1 MPSSDRQQSITDKS
15 TCLPH
20 NIASE
25 RSQIAIFLGNKIGR
39 RPFSI
44 GVTSIV
50 LSQILSGCG
59 DREEKLKIFLLQRA
73 LPLQLIGEFK
83 KQIAEGK
90 SADFQ
95 SKAQLKDLFSLLE
108 FWQKPLPE
116 GQNSWDWI
124 PFLQKKTSDIGDL
137 VSLGDYWLGEAIE
150 KQLIQPLNLQ
160 KSSQWQKIPS
170 LWQQS
175 VKRNAKGNFDPNGE
189 IWGAPYR
196 SGMTLI
202 VYDEGKFAKLGW
214 KPQDWGD
221 LWREELAG
229 RFSLLN
235 DPREVIGLTLK
246 KLGHSYNTKDLS
258 KVIDLEAQLQILDD
272 RTKFYDNKD
281 YLQPLILE
289 DTWLAVGWSSDILPL
304 LSKYPNLKAIVP
316 ASGTSVWADIWVRPK
331 RGTNAKTENQAA
343 GDDFIAQWID
353 FCWQPRSANEISLLS
368 HGTSPISL
376 TIDPQELPNNLQN
389 NPLAIF
395 DKETIAKSE
404 FLQPLDKTAKE
415 AYQSLWQKIRS
426 K

>member
-1 MPSSDRQQSITDKS
+1 MAKFSD
-15 TCLPH
+15 
-20 NIASE
+20 
-25 RSQIAIFLGNKIGR
+25 NKIGR

-44 GVTSIV
+44 GIASII

-90 SADFQ
+90 NVDFQ

-108 FWQKPLPE
+108 SWQKPIPE
-116 GQNSWDWI
+116 GQNSWNWI
-124 PFLQKKTSDIGDL
+124 PFANKKNPDIGDL
-137 VSLGDYWLGEAIE
+137 VSLGDYWLSEAIE
-150 KQLIQPLNLQ
+150 KRLIEPLNLQ

-175 VKRNAKGNFDPNGE
+175 VKRDAKGNFNPNGE

-196 SGMTLI
+196 LGMVSI
-202 VYDEGKFAKLGW
+202 VYNEDKFAELGW
-214 KPQDWGD
+214 KPQDWND
-221 LWREELAG
+221 LWREEIAG

-258 KVIDLEAQLQILDD
+258 KVADLETQLQILDD

-289 DTWLAVGWSSDILPL
+289 DTWLAVGWSGDILPL
-304 LSKYPNLKAIVP
+304 LSKYRNLKAIVP
-316 ASGTSVWADIWVRPK
+316 ASGTSLWADIWVRPK
-331 RGTNAKTENQAA
+331 QNTTNPKQENQAA

-353 FCWQPRSANEISLLS
+353 FCWQPRSASEISLFS
-368 HGTSPISL
+368 YGTSPISL
-376 TIDPQELPNNLQN
+376 TIDPQELPGSLRN
-389 NPLAIF
+389 NPLVIF
-395 DKETIAKSE
+395 DKETISKSE
-404 FLQPLDKTAKE
+404 FLQPLDKTAME
-415 AYQSLWQKIRS
+415 AYQSLWRKVRS

>member
-175 VKRNAKGNFDPNGE
+175 VKRPMEKF
-189 IWGAPYR
+189 GALP
-196 SGMTLI
+196 
-202 VYDEGKFAKLGW
+202 
-214 KPQDWGD
+214 
-221 LWREELAG
+221 
-229 RFSLLN
+229 
-235 DPREVIGLTLK
+235 
-246 KLGHSYNTKDLS
+246 
-258 KVIDLEAQLQILDD
+258 ID
-272 RTKFYDNKD
+272 
-281 YLQPLILE
+281 
-289 DTWLAVGWSSDILPL
+289 
-304 LSKYPNLKAIVP
+304 
-316 ASGTSVWADIWVRPK
+316 
-331 RGTNAKTENQAA
+331 RG
-343 GDDFIAQWID
+343 
-353 FCWQPRSANEISLLS
+353 
-368 HGTSPISL
+368 
-376 TIDPQELPNNLQN
+376 
-389 NPLAIF
+389 
-395 DKETIAKSE
+395 
-404 FLQPLDKTAKE
+404 
-415 AYQSLWQKIRS
+415 
-426 K
+426 